1 MVTIK
6 DSAGNPVPN
15 ALFQLSRDYSTN
27 RAGVNQGASASAA
40 DDVAV
45 TEFLPV
51 NPQFPESAFTLNAP
65 YAGSASS
72 TRYERVGADGKATFT
87 LNQDKGTGL
96 KTVFTASLTNDASK
110 KPSCP

>member
-1 MVTIK
+1 M
-6 DSAGNPVPN
+6 PN

-27 RAGVNQGASASAA
+27 RAGVNQDVTASWA
-40 DDVAV
+40 DDIAV

-51 NPQFPESAFTLNAP
+51 NPQYPESAFTLNGP
-65 YAGSASS
+65 YAGVSTS

-87 LNQDKGTGL
+87 LNQDDGTGL
-96 KTVFTASLTNDASK
+96 KTIFTASLTNDASK

>member
-27 RAGVNQGASASAA
+27 WAGVNQDASASAA

-51 NPQFPESAFTLNAP
+51 NPQFPESAFTLTHLMPAAP
-65 YAGSASS
+65 PLRGTSVSEP
-72 TRYERVGADGKATFT
+72 TVKQPLRLIRIRVPG
-87 LNQDKGTGL
+87 
-96 KTVFTASLTNDASK
+96 
-110 KPSCP
+110 